1 MKKLSSIFVAFAV
14 FCFIVLAS
22 CSGSGQKTE
31 EPATQEEVM
40 EAAEDVM
47 ETDSAAMDTTAMMEE
62 EAPMEE
68 AQ

>member
-1 MKKLSSIFVAFAV
+1 MKKLSSIFIAFAV

-31 EPATQEEVM
+31 EPATQEEVQ
-40 EAAEDVM
+40 EAADEVM
-47 ETDSAAMDTTAMMEE
+47 DEAADSTAMDSTMTE